1 MANPEGYF
9 LSNRVAPTYLKKK
22 KNLKKDSHIT
32 DLIAPAQN
40 CLTQLDQA

>member
-22 KNLKKDSHIT
+22 NLKKDSHIT
-32 DLIAPAQN
+32 NLIAPTQN